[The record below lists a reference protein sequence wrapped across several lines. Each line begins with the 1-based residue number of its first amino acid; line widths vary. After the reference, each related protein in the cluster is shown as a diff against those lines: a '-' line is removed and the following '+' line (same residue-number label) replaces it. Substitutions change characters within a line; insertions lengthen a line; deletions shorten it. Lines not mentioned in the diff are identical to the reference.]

1 MHFLRLHGITS
12 DLSEDAMVSQKH
24 ISTLLFIAAMTWGSL
39 LFLDGVAISI
49 FWLKPL
55 TTVSGLMVLL
65 LGVFD
70 RWAWRIPFL
79 YPWFVSTPNLRGTW
93 KGQIDSSWK
102 NPGSGKRIQP
112 IEAYLVVEQTFS
124 SLQIRL
130 FTKESQSNLLTGNIF
145 QNDGGTY
152 SVARSYRNTPN
163 ILNRTNSPMH
173 HGGILL
179 HIQGEKDFSLKG
191 EYWTDRQTK
200 GEIHFINKS
209 KTLASDFEQ
218 ASVL

>member
-1 MHFLRLHGITS
+1 MASKI
-12 DLSEDAMVSQKH
+12 Q
-24 ISTLLFIAAMTWGSL
+24 ISTLLLTAAMLWGIL

-55 TTVSGLMVLL
+55 SMVSGLMVFL

-93 KGQIDSSWK
+93 KGQINSSWRD
-102 NPGSGKRIQP
+102 PSSGKMILP
-112 IEAYLVVEQTFS
+112 IDAYLVIEQTFS
-124 SLQIRL
+124 SLQVRL
-130 FTKESQSNLLTGNIF
+130 FTKESQSNLLMGNIF

-152 SVARSYRNTPN
+152 SVAGIYRNTPG

-173 HGGILL
+173 YGSILL
-179 HIQGEKDFSLKG
+179 HMQGEKDFSLNG

-200 GEIHFINKS
+200 GELHFINKS
-209 KTLASDFEQ
+209 KVLAYDFEQ
-218 ASVL
+218 ASAL